1 MKVVILAGG
10 FGTRLSEYTENIPKP
25 MVPIGNEPILVH
37 IMKIYAKYGFKD
49 FYVALGY
56 RGETIKEYFKKNKY
70 DWNINLIDTGL
81 NTMTGGR
88 IKRLKSFI
96 GKETF
101 CLTYGD
107 GLSSINIKK
116 LLDFHRAHKKIAT
129 ISAVR
134 PLARFGAL
142 KIDNDKVL
150 SFREKSQ
157 LEEGWINGGFF
168 VLEPDFLNFIEN
180 NDDSV
185 LEKRPL
191 EIAAEKKQLMA
202 YKHEGFWHCMDHK
215 LDKDKL
221 DELVKNKKAPWLD

>member
-10 FGTRLSEYTENIPKP
+10 FGTRLSEYTDNIPKP

-56 RGETIKEYFKKNKY
+56 KGETIKEYFKENKY

-88 IKRLKSFI
+88 IKKLKSFI

-168 VLEPDFLNFIEN
+168 VFEPDFLNFIEN
-180 NDDSV
+180 DDDSV

>member
-10 FGTRLSEYTENIPKP
+10 FGTRLSEYTDNIPKP

-101 CLTYGD
+101 FLTYGD

-150 SFREKSQ
+150 SFREKSL
-157 LEEGWINGGFF
+157 LEEGWIIGGFF
-168 VLEPDFLNFIEN
+168 VL
-180 NDDSV
+180 
-185 LEKRPL
+185 
-191 EIAAEKKQLMA
+191 
-202 YKHEGFWHCMDHK
+202 
-215 LDKDKL
+215 
-221 DELVKNKKAPWLD
+221 

>member
-10 FGTRLSEYTENIPKP
+10 FGTRLSEYTDNIPKP

-56 RGETIKEYFKKNKY
+56 KGETIKEYFKENKY